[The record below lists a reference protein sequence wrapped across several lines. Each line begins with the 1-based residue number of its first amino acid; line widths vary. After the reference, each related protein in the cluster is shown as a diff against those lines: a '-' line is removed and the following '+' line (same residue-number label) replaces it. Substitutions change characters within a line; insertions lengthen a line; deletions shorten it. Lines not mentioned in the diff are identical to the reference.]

1 MYPWIIHGSSDI
13 QCSSHPSNL
22 EIQCIHGLSMDYL
35 TSNVVVTPVI
45 RNYEYTVAKQNGG
58 GAEWVELFI
67 PRTADYL
74 ADLCDFTVLR
84 C

>member
-1 MYPWIIHGSSDI
+1 
-13 QCSSHPSNL
+13 
-22 EIQCIHGLSMDYL
+22 MDYL

-74 ADLCDFTVLR
+74 ADLCDSTVLR